1 MLHAMANFFNSGGSF
16 MWVILVVLAASAAVM
31 LERIIYYFILC
42 RHRGSRM
49 VDEALRFLQQGDT
62 DSALKAVSK
71 GNAPIHVLLQT
82 AINRYAAKMPFADIE
97 EGVQE
102 AAITELPRMTQRL
115 NYLSLFANI
124 ATLLGLIGT
133 ISGLQASFS
142 SLAAV
147 EASKKAV
154 MLAAG
159 IAEAMNCTA
168 FGLITAVPSMVM
180 YTFLFNKQ
188 QQISK
193 DIDESVVRLLNFI
206 KKKSA

>member
-1 MLHAMANFFNSGGSF
+1 MLHTIANFFNSGGSF
-16 MWVILVVLAASAAVM
+16 MWVIMVVLAASIAVM
-31 LERIIYYFILC
+31 IERILFYYVIC
-42 RHRGSRM
+42 RKSSVQM
-49 VDEALRFLQQGDT
+49 
-62 DSALKAVSK
+62 SADVLKALSK
-71 GNAPIHVLLQT
+71 GDADAAKKAVDCGNAPANVLLFT
-82 AINRYAAKMPFADIE
+82 AVARYGAKMPYSEIE

-147 EASKKAV
+147 EASKKSV

-168 FGLITAVPSMVM
+168 FGLMTAVPSMMM

-188 QQISK
+188 QKLSK
-193 DIDESVVRLLNFI
+193 EIDEAIVRMLNFF
-206 KKKSA
+206 KKKPA

>member
-1 MLHAMANFFNSGGSF
+1 MIHAMANFFVSGGNF
-16 MWVILVVLAASAAVM
+16 MWIILIVLAASVAVM
-31 LERIIYYFILC
+31 IERLIFLFITC
-42 RHRGSRM
+42 RKSGAEIS
-49 VDEALRFLQQGDT
+49 VKVLK
-62 DSALKAVSK
+62 ALKEDNIQAAKDAAGSGK
-71 GNAPIHVLLQT
+71 APLNVLLMT
-82 AINRYAAKMPFADIE
+82 ALNRYSAKMPFSEIE

-102 AAITELPRMTQRL
+102 TAITELPRMTQRI

-193 DIDESVVRLLNFI
+193 DIDEAVVRLLNFM
-206 KKKSA
+206 KKKAA